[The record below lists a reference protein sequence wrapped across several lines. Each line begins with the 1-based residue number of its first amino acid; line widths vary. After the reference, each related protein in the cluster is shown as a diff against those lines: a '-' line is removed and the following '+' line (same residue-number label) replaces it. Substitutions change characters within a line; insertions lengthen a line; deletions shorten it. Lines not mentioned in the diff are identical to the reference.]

1 MMEKE
6 TNQRPTQFKLLYKF
20 NKQIQTNFHDYI
32 DGKPNLL
39 LLSKLQNNVIIG
51 GYSRDPLEKY

>member
-39 LLSKLQNNVIIG
+39 LLSKL
-51 GYSRDPLEKY
+51 